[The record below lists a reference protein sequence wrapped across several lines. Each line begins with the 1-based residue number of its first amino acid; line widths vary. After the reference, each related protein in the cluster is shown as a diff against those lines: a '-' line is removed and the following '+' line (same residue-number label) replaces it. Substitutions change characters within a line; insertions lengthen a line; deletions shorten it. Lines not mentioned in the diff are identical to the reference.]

1 MPNTD
6 EKTPSML
13 YHFKCPRCG
22 KRLFDSHTL
31 PQERITVSI
40 KCPNCKVPVVIE
52 MSRKNLMSNRAYK
65 P

>member
-1 MPNTD
+1 MPNKD
-6 EKTPSML
+6 IKTTPML
-13 YHFKCPRCG
+13 YHFKCPRCR
-22 KRLFDSHTL
+22 KRLFDAQTL
-31 PQERITVSI
+31 PQESIVVGI